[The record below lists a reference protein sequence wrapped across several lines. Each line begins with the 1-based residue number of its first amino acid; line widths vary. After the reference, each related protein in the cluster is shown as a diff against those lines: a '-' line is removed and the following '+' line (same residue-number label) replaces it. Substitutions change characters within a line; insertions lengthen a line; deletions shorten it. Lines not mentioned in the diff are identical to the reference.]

1 MSRISVIYSTQNAPK
16 TGPHPFVSYKPV
28 HTILE
33 PPTLA
38 NPRPSQKWRQE
49 LSMALPKSL
58 CRLQFDF
65 PKPPASSRRC
75 NPPATRDRNLR
86 NPTPSSGSRTHQIP
100 PPPSKTMHEAGREGT
115 VGTSNNAPSPTHPSA
130 ASSKFHP
137 RKKGSE
143 RRLFEDLWAH
153 CDGRQVLNVW
163 VMPRMRV
170 ATALCEPWEPDG
182 RSSCPLPFGGN
193 AKRSRRN
200 TKS

>member
-1 MSRISVIYSTQNAPK
+1 MAAGAVHGPPKKSLPSSVRLPQAPSK
-16 TGPHPFVSYKPV
+16 LQTLQPPSHPRQEPPEPHPFF
-28 HTILE
+28 
-33 PPTLA
+33 
-38 NPRPSQKWRQE
+38 
-49 LSMALPKSL
+49 
-58 CRLQFDF
+58 RLQ
-65 PKPPASSRRC
+65 
-75 NPPATRDRNLR
+75 NPPD
-86 NPTPSSGSRTHQIP
+86 S